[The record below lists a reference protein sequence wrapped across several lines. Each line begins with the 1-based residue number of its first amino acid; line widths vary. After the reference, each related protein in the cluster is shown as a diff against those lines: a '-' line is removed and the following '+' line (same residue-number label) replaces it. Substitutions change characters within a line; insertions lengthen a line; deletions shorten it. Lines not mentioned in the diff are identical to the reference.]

1 MLTNQTY
8 PNSVEQKVI
17 SSGNSLGI
25 LLKITFLAKE
35 TQEAV

>member
-8 PNSVEQKVI
+8 PNFVEQKVI
-17 SSGNSLGI
+17 AKGNYFGI
-25 LLKITFLAKE
+25 LLKMIFFAKE